1 MEAAELQFLVGGG
14 VLVGT
19 AKHLGTEER
28 DQLTIEAMST
38 EALTTSEIREKRG
51 TDLAQYDPS
60 AVEFTNEPS
69 KPMRSFSRVVGCL
82 LGTLGGNTFWH
93 TIDCALTRS

>member
-1 MEAAELQFLVGGG
+1 M
-14 VLVGT
+14 LVGT

-51 TDLAQYDPS
+51 TDLAQYDLQLSNSP
-60 AVEFTNEPS
+60 TNLLS
-69 KPMRSFSRVVGCL
+69 QCARLAGSWGACL
-82 LGTLGGNTFWH
+82 ELWAAIRFV
-93 TIDCALTRS
+93 TRLIAP